1 MALKA
6 IMYHYIR
13 NFRETEFKGLKG
25 ETESQFIEQIKY
37 LERNYERAT
46 TEKIHDYL
54 SGTYKPKKNLYVL
67 TFDDGL
73 KEHGN
78 FVTEVLDKHQIE
90 GQFFIPTKCIDE
102 ETVLPVHK
110 NHFLLAYLGLGQYE
124 AMFRLALLER
134 YPAQDVSI
142 QDKIVQRTYR
152 WDEIEVARFK
162 YLINYKLPLS
172 IRDEILDIVFKD
184 VFDDEPSFSKSIY
197 LNDLELQNM
206 RSAGMVIGG
215 HSHSHNVLSSLS
227 KTEQFDDIYQNL
239 ALLKPYISDQ
249 VLTPFSF
256 PFGKKETYNS
266 HTLDILK
273 QLNVSIA
280 YSTIVEDSTEGS
292 SRYEIGRVD
301 PKDIPAK

>member
-1 MALKA
+1 
-6 IMYHYIR
+6 MYHYIR

-25 ETESQFIEQIKY
+25 ETENQFIKQIRY
-37 LERNYERAT
+37 LDENFERAT
-46 TEKIHDYL
+46 IEKIHDYL

-90 GQFFIPTKCIDE
+90 GQFFIPTMCIDE

-110 NHFLLAYLGLGQYE
+110 NHFLLAYLGIRQYE

-134 YPAQDVSI
+134 YPAQDISI
-142 QDKIVQRTYR
+142 QDIIVQRTYR

-172 IRDEILDIVFKD
+172 IRDEILDIVFQD

-197 LNDLELQNM
+197 LNDLELKNM

-215 HSHSHNVLSSLS
+215 HSHSHNVLSSLT
-227 KTEQFDDIYQNL
+227 KTEQSEDLHQNL
-239 ALLKPYISDQ
+239 ALLKPYVSDQ
-249 VLTPFSF
+249 LLTPFSF
-256 PFGKKETYNS
+256 PFGKKDTYNS

-273 QLNVSIA
+273 QLNVSMA
-280 YSTIVEDSTEGS
+280 YSTIVEDSTEAS
-292 SRYEIGRVD
+292 SMYEIGRVD